1 MKFLITTLAITF
13 SVNSFAHGIG
23 KFSPS
28 QMVTFSPLFGTAF
41 VTAFTADGLSSSTDV
56 TSGKAAYKAVLA
68 DANEFRL
75 TGNASAALSESINN
89 IQSDMDVSDQ
99 EAVDLLESMAIEG
112 LEN

>member
-1 MKFLITTLAITF
+1 MKFLIATLTITF
-13 SVNSFAHGIG
+13 SVNSFAHGGFNLTPLQWATVSTILPTG
-23 KFSPS
+23 
-28 QMVTFSPLFGTAF
+28 VTLD
-41 VTAFTADGLSSSTDV
+41 VTGSSLNA
-56 TSGKAAYKAVLA
+56 TSGKRAYKAILA

-89 IQSDMDVSDQ
+89 IQSDMDVSDL